1 MHIEVDE
8 NGTLD
13 LSMKKCKENVQ
24 TQARTPPQEPLTP
37 SEAAAAK
44 GGSLLIGPAFYQPLC
59 ERDSW
64 ESPLN
69 FSKAH
74 VLQDP
79 EVRVGH
85 EHPWPTLSTSDNAAK
100 SSPTLISCSRNVHLC
115 SGSVTRL
122 ALITIFE
129 IPRNSL

>member
-1 MHIEVDE
+1 MLIEVDE

-13 LSMKKCKENVQ
+13 LSMKKCKENVK
-24 TQARTPPQEPLTP
+24 TQARTPPGDSLGP

-59 ERDSW
+59 DRDSW

-74 VLQDP
+74 ILHDP
-79 EVRVGH
+79 EVRVRQK
-85 EHPWPTLSTSDNAAK
+85 HPRPTPAKSDNIRTSFPAIERSPRAA
-100 SSPTLISCSRNVHLC
+100 
-115 SGSVTRL
+115 
-122 ALITIFE
+122 AE
-129 IPRNSL
+129 